1 MTSALERLR
10 QTRRTMARV
19 RDSLR
24 EAAGAQA
31 TATYPAAAEPAATDP
46 RLGLPAFYLPFP
58 EIERLPESLWSSE
71 RPMHGI
77 DLRLDA
83 ATELLHQLSGHMSE
97 TLLDVYEFANGTYEW
112 SDAQTLFGMLRHLKP
127 SRVMELGSGASTHVI
142 QLARRANE
150 QEGDPFRHTA
160 FDPFGG
166 WHGMGVPAGLE
177 IQPTPAEQLDPA
189 VVEALGCGDVL
200 FVDTTHTVK
209 TGGDVQHIILGL
221 LPRLAPGVYVHFHDI
236 FLPYDYPRQW
246 VVEERRAWAEQYLL
260 EAFLAFNPRFEVVL
274 PLNAL
279 LNQREADFRR
289 AIPRHGPGGA
299 GAFWIRR
306 TGHHRHDALEI
317 RPV

>member
-1 MTSALERLR
+1 V
-10 QTRRTMARV
+10 ARA

-24 EAAGAQA
+24 AGAGAPAPA
-31 TATYPAAAEPAATDP
+31 TDPAATDP
-46 RLGLPAFYLPFP
+46 RLRLPAFYLPFP
-58 EIERLPESLWSSE
+58 EVERLPETLWSSE

-83 ATELLHQLSGHMSE
+83 AAELLHELSGYMSE
-97 TLLDVYEFANGTYEW
+97 TALDGYELANGTYEW
-112 SDAQTLFGMLRHLKP
+112 SDPQTLFGMLRHLKP
-127 SRVMELGSGASTHVI
+127 TRVMELGSGASTHVI
-142 QLARRANE
+142 QLARQANE
-150 QEGDPFRHTA
+150 QEGEPFRHTT

-166 WHGMGVPAGLE
+166 WHEMGVPAGLE
-177 IQPTPAEQLDPA
+177 IQPTPAEYLDPA
-189 VVEALGCGDVL
+189 VVEALGSGDVL

-221 LPRLAPGVYVHFHDI
+221 LPRLAPGVHVHFHDI

-279 LNQREADFRR
+279 LHQREADFRQ

-299 GAFWIRR
+299 GAFWVRR
-306 TGHHRHDALEI
+306 TAQPGDELETG
-317 RPV
+317 RV